1 MSAGSEVYYSKAA
14 FNRLTVR
21 RGGEK
26 RDLNPR
32 HGPIS
37 VDSESD
43 FDKGDT
49 KLRAELSFALLAD
62 ALEDDARALRLHH
75 AFRRR
80 VASLLPDRWTMSRSR
95 IRAYA
100 DMIEQ
105 YQAAG
110 IKIDGDDARNSR
122 AGDKL
127 NG

>member
-1 MSAGSEVYYSKAA
+1 MSARSEVYYSNAA

-26 RDLNPR
+26 RVLNPR

-37 VDSESD
+37 FDSESD
-43 FDKGDT
+43 FDKGST
-49 KLRAELSFALLAD
+49 KLGVELSFALLAD

-110 IKIDGDDARNSR
+110 IKIDGDDVRYSR
-122 AGDKL
+122 ADDKL
-127 NG
+127 NN